1 MSEYPII
8 PPPHGFGMVRL
19 KLLLALTRSPELDT
33 PHWHGQFHAEIGA
46 QGQVKAA
53 AHQAL
58 GEVRLEEGE

>member
-1 MSEYPII
+1 
-8 PPPHGFGMVRL
+8 MVRL